1 MTDTSLVEEI
11 LEIASEL
18 DRGDIAFNEA
28 QIKAETLVKKD
39 RAEQLI
45 LSGVLASAEFKEII
59 NQAIKDGVSRD
70 WHYDG
75 KNEYPVNTFDD
86 NVATKS
92 VIEALNK
99 HLL

>member
-59 NQAIKDGVSRD
+59 NQAIKDGVSTD